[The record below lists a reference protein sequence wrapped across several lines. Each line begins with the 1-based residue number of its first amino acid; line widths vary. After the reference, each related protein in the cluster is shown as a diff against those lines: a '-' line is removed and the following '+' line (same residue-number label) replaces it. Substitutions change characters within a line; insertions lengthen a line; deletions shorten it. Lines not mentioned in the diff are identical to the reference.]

1 LSAERPKHL
10 KQFAVLGLGQFG
22 LAVTESLLR
31 HGCEVLVI
39 DSDSDRV
46 NDVKSQ
52 VHSAVVAEATDR
64 STMLKFLRE
73 GIDCVIISLG
83 PQIEASV
90 LATFFAKQAGVAE
103 IVVKANSPDH
113 ARILELVGAT
123 QVVTPSEEMARRV
136 VSSLVRPNVV
146 DYLPLADGFSISE
159 LKAPSRFVGKSL
171 RQLNLRKQRRL
182 EVIAIRRGA
191 NEPGETG
198 ELEVIPSPDREIGKG
213 DALLMIGRDA
223 DIEKIRE

>member
-1 LSAERPKHL
+1 LSAERSQQL
-10 KQFAVLGLGQFG
+10 QQFAVLGLGQFG

-39 DSDSDRV
+39 DSDADRV

-64 STMLKFLRE
+64 STMLKFLKE

-90 LATFFAKQAGVAE
+90 LATFYAKQAEVGE

-113 ARILELVGAT
+113 GRILQLVGAT
-123 QVVTPSEEMARRV
+123 HVVTPSEEMARRV

-159 LKAPSRFVGKSL
+159 LRAPARFVGKTL
-171 RQLNLRKQRRL
+171 RQLNLRKERRL
-182 EVIAIRRGA
+182 EVIAIRRAGE
-191 NEPGETG
+191 NPGDSG
-198 ELEVIPSPDREIGKG
+198 ELEVIPSPDGEIGDG

-223 DIEKIRE
+223 DIEKIRQ